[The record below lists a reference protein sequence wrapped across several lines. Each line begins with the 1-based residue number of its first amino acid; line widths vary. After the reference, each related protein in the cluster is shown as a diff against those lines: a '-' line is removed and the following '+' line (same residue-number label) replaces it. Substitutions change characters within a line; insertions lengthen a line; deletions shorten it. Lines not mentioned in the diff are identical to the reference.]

1 MQTALTGR
9 RIARKPKIVDV
20 EIIAERGLQK
30 GSRDYQ
36 NDRPPL
42 VVPDSRKNGEVTGL
56 ALPR

>member
-1 MQTALTGR
+1 MQEQQEL
-9 RIARKPKIVDV
+9 VDI
-20 EIIAERGLQK
+20 EIIAEGGIQK

-56 ALPR
+56 VLAK